1 MLEKKWKNQVF
12 QEYNMNNWFT
22 SKLITYNDIDQILW
36 GEIRVFKYYQCPS
49 WMKKAFGS
57 VTFALHCKGWKQKL
71 CKSTEKKSSL
81 HLNQQTFEETH
92 RTSNVNPCS
101 TVCMTK
107 TKVVQIKSVL
117 VGDSHEYQPWAVPP
131 FWQSVVRVKKNKWK
145 KKIDVSVPQRINVT
159 PTAPCGAI
167 TIFSLIFFTCATDY
181 TKKEGLRV
189 VYDGYKCR
197 DHHFSSVKKAVL

>member
-1 MLEKKWKNQVF
+1 M
-12 QEYNMNNWFT
+12 
-22 SKLITYNDIDQILW
+22 ILT
-36 GEIRVFKYYQCPS
+36 KYCEERSESSSIINVQAE
-49 WMKKAFGS
+49 WKKAFGS
-57 VTFALHCKGWKQKL
+57 VPFALHCKVWKQKL

-107 TKVVQIKSVL
+107 TKVLQIKSVL

-145 KKIDVSVPQRINVT
+145 KNWCQAPQCINVT
-159 PTAPCGAI
+159 PTNPCGAI

-181 TKKEGLRV
+181 TKKEGLLV

>member
-1 MLEKKWKNQVF
+1 MTATKWGNFQTNKPALHKISSHLICILLEKKWKNQVF

-22 SKLITYNDIDQILW
+22 SKLITYIDIDQILW

-57 VTFALHCKGWKQKL
+57 VPFALHCKGWKQKL
-71 CKSTEKKSSL
+71 FKSTEKKSSL

-92 RTSNVNPCS
+92 MTSNVNPCS

-107 TKVVQIKSVL
+107 TKVLQIKSVL

-145 KKIDVSVPQRINVT
+145 KKLMSVHHSVST
-159 PTAPCGAI
+159 
-167 TIFSLIFFTCATDY
+167 SLLQIP
-181 TKKEGLRV
+181 V
-189 VYDGYKCR
+189 VQ
-197 DHHFSSVKKAVL
+197 